1 MINKLARGITSHP
14 KTVILIAVLLL
25 IPSAIGFLLTGVN
38 YDILSYLPDDLDSSQ
53 GIAILDDSFNEASMS
68 IIVMSDMTWDEMT
81 ELGDNIEALD
91 NVRGVLWLGSV
102 LESPI
107 PMSMLP
113 ESVTSMLYS
122 ADGDST
128 LMLVQFRASGA
139 SEETLNTISEIKD
152 LMPEQCLMSGTSA
165 VTYDLSVLVETEAP
179 KYVAIA
185 IVLALIALALT
196 MDSFILPIVLLIALG
211 MAVIYNMGTN
221 FMFGEIS
228 FITQSIAAI
237 LQLGVTMDY
246 SVFLMDRY
254 SEEKPKYRTHAAAM
268 SKAITSTFTSL
279 AGSSLTTIFGFL
291 ALCFMSLTLG
301 LDIGLVMAK
310 GVLFGIITVV
320 IVLPALIL
328 QCEKLI
334 DKTRHKSIVPSFRG
348 LNKFTLKFKP
358 VFAVIFVL
366 LLVPSWIGQQNV
378 SKYYNMM
385 DAIPDDIDSIQAL
398 DVLKEDFNMAST
410 YFAIIDDSMDSS
422 EKLQLLSDLGEVEGV
437 SSVLG
442 LNSILG
448 TAFSQDILPDS
459 VKSIFVADGKQMI
472 MVNSVYSPA
481 TDECN
486 AQVDELTALLKS
498 YDSSSLLTGEG
509 PMYKDLIEVAD
520 RDFIITN
527 IISIAAIFVLIAII
541 FKSISIPFIL
551 VLSIELAIWINVSIS
566 YLMGEEICFITPT
579 IISCVQ
585 LGATVDYAILLTTR
599 FREELSRGTKK
610 KQAMQAAADSA
621 HKSIFQSALVFFA
634 ATFGVYLICDIDLV
648 SSICAMLAR
657 GSIISALVI
666 MLFLTPTLVICEGLI
681 NKTTVNWRVGKNH
694 PTSITSPLLEK
705 IEEQIKK
712 AEKKAAKLQ
721 KKQEKAKAKPVP
733 AELVADKLTDEAALE
748 IEKAMSRSEQ
758 SDDENE
764 D

>member
-179 KYVAIA
+179 KYIAIA

-422 EKLQLLSDLGEVEGV
+422 EKLQLLSDLGEVQGV

-459 VKSIFVADGKQMI
+459 VKSIFIADGKQMI

-599 FREELSRGTKK
+599 FREELSRGTEKK
-610 KQAMQAAADSA
+610 RAMQAAADSA
-621 HKSIFQSALVFFA
+621 HRSIFQSALVFFA

-666 MLFLTPTLVICEGLI
+666 MLFLTPTLVICEGFI

-705 IEEQIKK
+705 IEKQIKR
-712 AEKKAAKLQ
+712 AEKKAARLQ